1 MATNLP
7 FNGEFKVTNPY
18 RKKGDW
24 IAGFHTGIDLFGIT
38 NKDVYSVC
46 EGKVIMVDQNYGD
59 YGKAVKVKD
68 STTGKIFLFAHLKS
82 IAVKLNQYVSRL
94 TKIGVMGNSGRSTGP
109 HLHIEMR
116 TAADKYGVVEDIAKY
131 MGIPNKLGIYNSKD
145 YPIDKSVLKYEVH
158 IEKIGW
164 QSPRENGEIAGTEGE
179 GLRLEAIIINTNI
192 PIKYRVH
199 VENIG
204 WMDWVTNGE
213 TAGTIGESKRV
224 ECIEIE
230 CDTKKIIGT
239 AHVQNE
245 GWKKI
250 VVGNNIKIG
259 TEGKALRLEA
269 LTLKFVEI

>member
-24 IAGFHTGIDLFGIT
+24 IAGFHTGIDLFGVT

-46 EGKVIMVDQNYGD
+46 EGKVIMVDKNYGN
-59 YGKAVKVKD
+59 YGKTIKIKD

-94 TKIGVMGNSGRSTGP
+94 TKIGVMGNTGRSTGP

-145 YPIDKSVLKYEVH
+145 YPIDNSILKYEVH

-179 GLRLEAIIINTNI
+179 GLRIEAIKIFTNI
-192 PIKYRVH
+192 PIRYRVH
-199 VENIG
+199 VENKG
-204 WMDWVTNGE
+204 WMDWVCNGE
-213 TAGTIGESKRV
+213 IAGTTGQGLRV
-224 ECIEIE
+224 EALEIE
-230 CDTKKIIGT
+230 SEKQLIAT
-239 AHVQNE
+239 AHIQNV
-245 GWKKI
+245 GWKTE

-269 LTLKFVEI
+269 LTLKFI